1 MVLALSI
8 FSIVALLELTLW
20 IPFVWRWRRP
30 LAICL
35 IPAVA
40 VSIGWL
46 VSQLMVAA
54 AVLLVFFGIYRL
66 INLLRLIEGRTQV
79 DYLFHAARVTS
90 LTLIGL
96 QIASLGVA
104 YVTKQ
109 VSIPAT
115 QWLLLVAGFQL
126 LAAIVLVRTT
136 RHNLRATLPPGL
148 TSTITDH
155 DLPTLTVAI
164 PARNETDD
172 LEACLRSLLTSNYPK
187 LEILVLDDCSQERRT
202 PEIIR
207 SFAHDGVRFI
217 AGEVP
222 PEQWLAKNYAYER
235 LVEASSGD
243 IILFCGVDVRF
254 GPSSLRALVSLLEQK
269 QKRMLSIIPA
279 NNLPKHPKLGSLL
292 IQPSR
297 YAWELSVPRRW
308 LHHTPVISTCWLI
321 SRQELAASGGFKAVS
336 HSITPESYF
345 ARQAVVHGDSYS
357 FMQSDDAI
365 AISCAK
371 DYDEQR
377 ATAIRTRYPQLH
389 RRPELAA
396 LLTLAEATV
405 LLLPMAVLLIA
416 LLTQVWLAA
425 VLATV
430 SCLIQIV
437 TFHAITRLTYRQKM
451 LGAWWR
457 LPLAVIYDLILLN
470 LSMWRYEFSEVI
482 WKDRNICVPVMRA
495 IPHLPNIEF

>member
-1 MVLALSI
+1 V
-8 FSIVALLELTLW
+8 
-20 IPFVWRWRRP
+20 
-30 LAICL
+30 
-35 IPAVA
+35 
-40 VSIGWL
+40 
-46 VSQLMVAA
+46 
-54 AVLLVFFGIYRL
+54 
-66 INLLRLIEGRTQV
+66 
-79 DYLFHAARVTS
+79 
-90 LTLIGL
+90 
-96 QIASLGVA
+96 SLGIA
-104 YVTKQ
+104 YTAKQ

-115 QWLLLVAGFQL
+115 QWLWLVAGFQL
-126 LAAIVLVRTT
+126 LAAIVIDRTT
-136 RHNLRATLPPGL
+136 RHNLLATLPPAL
-148 TSTITDH
+148 TTAIIDQ

-172 LEACLRSLLTSNYPK
+172 LQACLHSLLTSNYPK

-222 PEQWLAKNYAYER
+222 PDQWLAKNYAYER

-254 GPSSLRALVSLLEQK
+254 GPSSLRTLVGLLQQK
-269 QKRMLSIIPA
+269 QKRMLSVIPA
-279 NNLPKHPKLGSLL
+279 NSLPARPKLGSLL

-308 LHHTPVISTCWLI
+308 LHHTPVLSTCWLI

-345 ARQAVVHGDSYS
+345 ARQAATHDDGYS

-371 DYDEQR
+371 AYDEQR

-396 LLTLAEATV
+396 LLTLTEATV
-405 LLLPMAVLLIA
+405 LLLPMAVLVIA
-416 LLTQVWLAA
+416 VITQVWLVVA
-425 VLATV
+425 LATI
-430 SCLIQIV
+430 SCLGQIV
-437 TFHAITRLTYRQKM
+437 TFYSVTRLTYRQRIV
-451 LGAWWR
+451 GTWWR
-457 LPLAVIYDLILLN
+457 LPLAVTYDLILLN

-482 WKDRNICVPVMRA
+482 WKDRNVCVPVMRA
-495 IPHLPNIEF
+495 IPHLPNVEC